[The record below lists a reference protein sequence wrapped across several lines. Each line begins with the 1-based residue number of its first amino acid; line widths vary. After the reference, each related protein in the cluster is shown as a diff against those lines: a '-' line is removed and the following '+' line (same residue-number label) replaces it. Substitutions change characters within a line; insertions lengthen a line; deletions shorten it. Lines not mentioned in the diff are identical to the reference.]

1 MAHALTEAKMIKH
14 SGMGLKAQAD
24 VPERIAPRQLPE
36 KQMQEM
42 VIAVQVLGVPITFVP
57 LYYLI
62 ELVTWDK
69 LHNLGKYKLA
79 LIHNPDAFGKQ
90 QD

>member
-1 MAHALTEAKMIKH
+1 MYG
-14 SGMGLKAQAD
+14 SRSYGSQDDKAFWNGPQGTGS
-24 VPERIAPRQLPE
+24 PERIAPRQLPE

-62 ELVTWDK
+62 ELVTWNK
-69 LHNLGKYKLA
+69 LHDLGKHKLA
-79 LIHNPDAFGKQ
+79 LIHNPDAFGGQ